1 MKSIERQH
9 FLMAKA
15 KKANFISIPDS
26 ATELGVSV
34 ETIRR
39 DINIL
44 CAQKQLKKVH
54 GGAVPVK
61 TALHKDALFPQRLKQ
76 YQDRKLAVASEGCKL
91 IRDGDVVSFDGGA
104 TTVALAEALEDKHNM
119 TFVVNS
125 LHIAEILARKLREG
139 ILSGRL
145 ILIGGDVDINSLYI
159 MDAYAVDSLD
169 KFHFDVAFVSCSSLS
184 ASGVC
189 NSSLSGIYCKHLVSR
204 STAAVLVLD
213 SSKLGATSTY
223 EFAKPTD
230 FAHIIVDDQ
239 APIPQDLLQV
249 LENSDTKLTVV
260 HCD

>member
-1 MKSIERQH
+1 MKSIERQQ

-15 KKANFISIPDS
+15 KKSEFVSIPG
-26 ATELGVSV
+26 AAAELGVSV

-44 CAQKQLKKVH
+44 SAQKQLKKVH
-54 GGAVPVK
+54 GGAVPIKV
-61 TALHKDALFPQRLKQ
+61 ALHKDALFPQRLRLHQ
-76 YQDRKLAVASEGCKL
+76 NRKLAVVNEASKL

-104 TTVALAEALEDKHNM
+104 TTVALAEALEDKHNV

-125 LHIAEILARKLREG
+125 LHIAEILARKLRDG
-139 ILSGRL
+139 VLSGRL

-159 MDAYAVDSLD
+159 MDSYAVDTLD
-169 KFHFDVAFVSCSSLS
+169 KFHFDIAFVSCSSLS
-184 ASGVC
+184 AGGVC

-204 STAAVLVLD
+204 STAAVLILD
-213 SSKLGATSTY
+213 SSKLGNTSTY

-239 APIPQDLLQV
+239 APIPQDLLQL
-249 LENSDTKLTVV
+249 LEDSDTKLTVV

>member
-15 KKANFISIPDS
+15 KKFDFVSIPT
-26 ATELGVSV
+26 AAAELGVSV

-54 GGAVPVK
+54 GGAVPMK
-61 TALHKDALFPQRLKQ
+61 AALHKDALFPQRLRLHQ
-76 YQDRKLAVASEGCKL
+76 SRKLAVVNEACKL

-104 TTVALAEALEDKHNM
+104 TTVALVEALKDKHNV

-125 LHIAEILARKLREG
+125 LHIVEILSRKLREG

-145 ILIGGDVDINSLYI
+145 IFIGGEIDTSSLFT
-159 MDAYAVDSLD
+159 MDPYAIDALD
-169 KFHFDVAFVSCSSLS
+169 KFHFDIAFVSCTSLS

-189 NSSLSGIYCKHLVSR
+189 NSSLSGIYCKHLVNR
-204 STAAVLVLD
+204 SSAAVLILD
-213 SSKLGATSTY
+213 SSKLGNTSTY

-230 FAHIIVDDQ
+230 FTQIVVDDQ
-239 APIPQDLLQV
+239 VPFPQDLLQQ
-249 LENSDTKLTVV
+249 LENSDTKLTIV